1 MKIRDHSSIQLKG
14 ETELPDRRRYL
25 QEYRQQQ
32 KEKMRILTETKPGQ
46 YIRNNPDYERIMAAI
61 ESEQTE
67 ARSHA

>member
-1 MKIRDHSSIQLKG
+1 M
-14 ETELPDRRRYL
+14 PDRRRYL

-46 YIRNNPDYERIMAAI
+46 YIRNHPDYERIMAAI